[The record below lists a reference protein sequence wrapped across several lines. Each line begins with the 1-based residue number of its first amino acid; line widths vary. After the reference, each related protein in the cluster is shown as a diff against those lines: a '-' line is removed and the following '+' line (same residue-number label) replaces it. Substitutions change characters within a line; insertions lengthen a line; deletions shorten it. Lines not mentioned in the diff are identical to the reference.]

1 MSVPAQEAAPVK
13 YSVKPCTRCGAKELQ
28 RKPRT
33 ALHKLFAIYP
43 YLCVR
48 CSTRQTRYR
57 FTLGTIIKFSL
68 FSAFA
73 GAIVYLSMNPGLF
86 RRGEDTSQNGAE
98 ALARARTAAG
108 GLSAFEQMMIKRPR
122 TTMDNATILRLW
134 RANVSPNVILQM
146 IRTANAD
153 YDVSANAI
161 IELKQAG
168 VDQVVIL
175 AMIDA
180 SYNAR

>member
-1 MSVPAQEAAPVK
+1 M
-13 YSVKPCTRCGAKELQ
+13 Q

-33 ALHKLFAIYP
+33 ALHKLLAIYP

-48 CSTRQTRYR
+48 CSTRQTRFR
-57 FTLGTIIKFSL
+57 LTLGTIFKFSL
-68 FSAFA
+68 LAALVGAVVYFS
-73 GAIVYLSMNPGLF
+73 VNPISF
-86 RRGEDTSQNGAE
+86 RRVDDGSQNSAE
-98 ALARARTAAG
+98 ALSRARTAAG

-134 RANVSPNVILQM
+134 RANVSPNVIVQM

-168 VDQVVIL
+168 VDQIIIL

-180 SYNAR
+180 SYNTR